1 MSQSTSSTGRG
12 WSTAQL
18 AWSCIGAFVAGAA
31 LLYGAG
37 FYWIG
42 QWQTGDEVARKVA
55 VAGCVQEFLLTPDRG
70 VVYTELQNN
79 SSSYQRRQLIQ
90 KNKWATDR
98 EVADL
103 CDEQIRLFDASR
115 LTPPAAPVDE
125 AADSK
130 QPA

>member
-1 MSQSTSSTGRG
+1 MWRHCSRSPSARP
-12 WSTAQL
+12 A
-18 AWSCIGAFVAGAA
+18 AWNEK
-31 LLYGAG
+31 YGAG

-70 VVYTELQNN
+70 VVHTELTNN

-98 EVADL
+98 DVAGL
-103 CDEQIRLFDASR
+103 CDEQIQAMDAALFE
-115 LTPPAAPVDE
+115 PPAAPAE
-125 AADSK
+125 AAAEAK
-130 QPA
+130 PPA